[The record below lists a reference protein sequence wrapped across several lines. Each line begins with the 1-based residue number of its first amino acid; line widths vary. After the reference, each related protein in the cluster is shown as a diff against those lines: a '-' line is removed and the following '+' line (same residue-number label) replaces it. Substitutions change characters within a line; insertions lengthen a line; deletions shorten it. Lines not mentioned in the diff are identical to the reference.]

1 METYNMSK
9 THNIHLIA
17 ALASDDLIYTH
28 NTRAKNPWHS
38 LNRAVTTLW
47 ASDHRIKN

>member
-17 ALASDDLIYTH
+17 TLASDDMIYTH
-28 NTRAKNPWHS
+28 NTRDENFVGILS
-38 LNRAVTTLW
+38 
-47 ASDHRIKN
+47 IKR